1 MKNKKL
7 VFGFLVVLV
16 VVIAVLLVYKLAL
29 SPVIVEGVVGHKAVR
44 GIEGNTHPLILVS
57 TATTNLNPEVLVL
70 DKDYEEFFPE
80 NGDLFINKSLED
92 KMETK
97 YDKIEY
103 FVSIRVS
110 SKDPI
115 NGVEKGECNIYSV
128 DRSEFN
134 KVQVWD
140 EVKYEVS
147 RWYELPT
154 IEKFVDV
161 KIDRVDWVGL
171 LFRVAEKDERVRK
184 LIDGNPYRVVMGN
197 RPSKNYGEE
206 FVMVGGKT
214 YKIAIYLN
222 NETVKSVEEVK
233 DQEQL
238 RMIQKVIK
246 LQNEINITVKPH
258 EREKKWGT
266 RNFEW
271 VIAIYTYPKC

>member
-1 MKNKKL
+1 MMKNKKL

-16 VVIAVLLVYKLAL
+16 VVIAGLLVYKLAL

-44 GIEGNTHPLILVS
+44 GIEGNTHPLILAS
-57 TATTNLNPEVLVL
+57 TATTSLNSEVLVL
-70 DKDYEEFFPE
+70 DKDYDMFFPE
-80 NGDLFINKSLED
+80 KGDMFINKSLED

-103 FVSIRVS
+103 FVSVRVS
-110 SKDPI
+110 SRDPI

-147 RWYELPT
+147 RWSEIST

-161 KIDRVDWVGL
+161 KTDRVDWVGL
-171 LFRVAEKDERVRK
+171 LLRVAEKDESVGK
-184 LIDGNPYRVVMGN
+184 LIDGHSYRVVMGK
-197 RPSKNYGEE
+197 RPSKNCAEQ
-206 FVMVGGKT
+206 FVMVGGKP
-214 YKIAIYLN
+214 YKITIYLN

-238 RMIQKVIK
+238 RIIQKVIK

-258 EREKKWGT
+258 K
-266 RNFEW
+266 
-271 VIAIYTYPKC
+271 I

>member
-1 MKNKKL
+1 MMKNKKL

-16 VVIAVLLVYKLAL
+16 VVIAGLLVYKLAL
-29 SPVIVEGVVGHKAVR
+29 SPVIVEGVVGHKAVE

-57 TATTNLNPEVLVL
+57 TATTNLNSEVLVL
-70 DKDYEEFFPE
+70 DKDYEEFFPDK
-80 NGDLFINKSLED
+80 GDVFINKSLED

-110 SKDPI
+110 SRDPV

-147 RWYELPT
+147 RWSEIST

-161 KIDRVDWVGL
+161 KTDRVDWVGL
-171 LFRVAEKDERVRK
+171 LLRVVEKDESVGE
-184 LIDGNPYRVVMGN
+184 LIDGHSYRVVIGN
-197 RPSKNYGEE
+197 RTSKNCGEE
-206 FVMVGGKT
+206 FVMVGGKP
-214 YKIAIYLN
+214 YKITIYLN

-233 DQEQL
+233 DEEQL
-238 RMIQKVIK
+238 RMIQRVIA
-246 LQNEINITVKPH
+246 LQNEINITVEPH
-258 EREKKWGT
+258 EREKK
-266 RNFEW
+266 
-271 VIAIYTYPKC
+271 